1 MGSKE
6 SIGGKV
12 QQQCSYFD
20 APAIEAQQEAV
31 QNDLNSKMKNNTF
44 MKSENV
50 IQVQSGSYGFGS
62 TKMVAGGPPSNFVKK
77 PLLNKKS
84 DVTVSQS
91 PGSLREVLGAKSND
105 NVLFG
110 TF

>member
-1 MGSKE
+1 
-6 SIGGKV
+6 
-12 QQQCSYFD
+12 
-20 APAIEAQQEAV
+20 
-31 QNDLNSKMKNNTF
+31 

-50 IQVQSGSYGFGS
+50 IQVQSGSYGFGNTKVVASGAQS
-62 TKMVAGGPPSNFVKK
+62 TFVKK

-84 DVTVSQS
+84 DINVSQS
-91 PGSLREVLGAKSND
+91 PASLREVLGAKSND